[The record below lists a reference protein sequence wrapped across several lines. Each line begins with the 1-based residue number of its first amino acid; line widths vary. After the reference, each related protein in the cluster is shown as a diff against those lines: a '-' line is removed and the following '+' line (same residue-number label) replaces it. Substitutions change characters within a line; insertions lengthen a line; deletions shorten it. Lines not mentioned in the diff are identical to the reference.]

1 MHIGQPNPTPHC
13 IDYFGLYILVSRSL
27 IRILDAL
34 LTRSSGA
41 KSLLWIAQLCIDQ
54 TNRAEKSRQILLMR
68 QIYASAARVL
78 VCLGD
83 MWDVF
88 ALADARVLDAESV
101 QFRRMLAAVI
111 EERVFSR
118 VWVY

>member
-1 MHIGQPNPTPHC
+1 
-13 IDYFGLYILVSRSL
+13 
-27 IRILDAL
+27 
-34 LTRSSGA
+34 
-41 KSLLWIAQLCIDQ
+41 
-54 TNRAEKSRQILLMR
+54 MR